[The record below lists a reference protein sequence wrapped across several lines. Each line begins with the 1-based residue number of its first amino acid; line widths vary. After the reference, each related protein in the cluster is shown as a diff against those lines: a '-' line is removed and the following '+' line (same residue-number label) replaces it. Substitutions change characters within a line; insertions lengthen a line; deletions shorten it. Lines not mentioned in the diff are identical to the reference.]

1 MDGQMNVEELIE
13 SGILELYVLGTLPE
27 EEARHI
33 HQQVMN
39 DERLR
44 QEVEAIEATLIQMGE
59 SHAPAKRLDVMD
71 SVMNA
76 IATEEEAQIENQKD
90 GEGKEGASIVSIT
103 SEATPPPKSMV
114 PSWMLAAAVAL
125 ILSLSGNIYFYM
137 QWQSTDAQYTNL
149 LSQSET
155 FAQQNQTLQT
165 KVDEQSD
172 WIAHLSDPQGE
183 NVKLKSTVDGKS
195 FEAWVKWNP
204 QTQQISLYQWQL
216 ENLSEEQVYQLWAI
230 IDGQPVSAGLL
241 TDLASV
247 PTLTQIEGKP
257 AAFAITI
264 EPTGG
269 SEAPTLSQMVV
280 MGNVTV

>member
-1 MDGQMNVEELIE
+1 
-13 SGILELYVLGTLPE
+13 LPE

-44 QEVEAIEATLIQMGE
+44 QEVEAIEATLIQIGE

-76 IATEEEAQIENQKD
+76 IAIEEEAQIENQKVE
-90 GEGKEGASIVSIT
+90 EGKEGASIVSIT

>member
-1 MDGQMNVEELIE
+1 MDGQMNVEELME
-13 SGILELYVLGTLPE
+13 SGVLELYVLGTLPE

-33 HQQVMN
+33 HQQVTN

-44 QEVEAIEATLIQMGE
+44 QEVEAIEATLIQTGE

-76 IATEEEAQIENQKD
+76 IATEEETQTENQ
-90 GEGKEGASIVSIT
+90 EVEEEKETASIVSMA
-103 SEATPPPKSMV
+103 SEVSLPTKSMV
-114 PSWMLAAAVAL
+114 PSWMLAAAIVL
-125 ILSLSGNIYFYM
+125 IVSLSGNIYFYM
-137 QWQSTDAQYTNL
+137 QWQSTDAQYTDL

-172 WIAHLSDPQGE
+172 WIAHLNDSQGE
-183 NVKLKSTVDGKS
+183 NIKLKSTVDGKP

-247 PTLTQIEGKP
+247 PTLTQIAGKP

-269 SEAPTLSQMVV
+269 SEAPTLSQMIV
-280 MGNVTV
+280 MGDVTV

>member
-13 SGILELYVLGTLPE
+13 SGVLELYVLGTLPE

-76 IATEEEAQIENQKD
+76 IAIEEEAQIENQKVE
-90 GEGKEGASIVSIT
+90 EGKEGASIVSIT